1 MELVQVVKNE
11 PSARPFQCNW
21 QSCTKDFH
29 RKSDLQRHHRIHTNE
44 RPFACLV
51 PGCGK
56 SFNQR
61 TGLTTHTRTHTGE
74 KPYQCQHSPCEKC
87 FSDISSRARHQR
99 IHTGQHRYKCDGC
112 SMRFRKKET
121 LQNHKRKAHQ
131 QGITSN
137 DINNC
142 SPDSNDRGPPAA
154 SLHSWMTSSPQELVF
169 MDQGAQNGLLDCVPL
184 YADLKSQV
192 QDHQLSRHHS
202 HRSEIPTSVPGK
214 YHGIS
219 MHGEQT
225 PTQLVLREETV
236 PQQTYDVSGTGDPGV
251 ATMTYTVPPQYQ
263 LSQQVQQLP
272 TEHLCLASG
281 TATPVP
287 NSKISKGLYAHESRS
302 QPKSMARESQEV
314 MIQCSKDFQYR
325 MAQSN
330 FPVVFQSQYTQAT
343 IGQDPLP
350 RVQQKQEQWLPYHQ
364 RINQRYSLW
373 AAISTLW

>member
-1 MELVQVVKNE
+1 MPASGLYEAFLGYIE
-11 PSARPFQCNW
+11 SGSASTNPHWTAPVRMRW
-21 QSCTKDFH
+21 VFH
-29 RKSDLQRHHRIHTNE
+29 EVRLIPLNKSLTN
-44 RPFACLV
+44 
-51 PGCGK
+51 
-56 SFNQR
+56 S
-61 TGLTTHTRTHTGE
+61 GL
-74 KPYQCQHSPCEKC
+74 
-87 FSDISSRARHQR
+87 
-99 IHTGQHRYKCDGC
+99 
-112 SMRFRKKET
+112 RFRKKET

-131 QGITSN
+131 QGMTSN
-137 DINNC
+137 DIDNC
-142 SPDSNDRGPPAA
+142 SPDSNDGGPPAA
-154 SLHSWMTSSPQELVF
+154 SQHSWMTSSPQELVF

-287 NSKISKGLYAHESRS
+287 NSKIPKGLYAHESRS

-364 RINQRYSLW
+364 RIKDTASGQLSVHYGNYGPTYVYEDPFPRLS
-373 AAISTLW
+373 STRLASM